1 MKKLWKILL
10 LIVIAG
16 AILLIAV
23 ISLTIGWRPFI
34 GPKARP
40 LTSLKFDATPQR
52 LERGRYL
59 AALSGCGERH
69 SQHDW
74 KTHGAPVIPG
84 TEGSGQWLNM
94 PDLPGHIVAPN

>member
-1 MKKLWKILL
+1 MKKLRKILL

-40 LTSLKFDATPQR
+40 LTARKFDATPQR
-52 LERGRYL
+52 LERGRYV
-59 AALSGCGERH
+59 AELSGCGGCH

-74 KTHGAPVIPG
+74 NTHGAPVIPG
-84 TEGSGQWLNM
+84 AEESGQWLNW
-94 PDLPGHIVAPN
+94 PDLPGHI